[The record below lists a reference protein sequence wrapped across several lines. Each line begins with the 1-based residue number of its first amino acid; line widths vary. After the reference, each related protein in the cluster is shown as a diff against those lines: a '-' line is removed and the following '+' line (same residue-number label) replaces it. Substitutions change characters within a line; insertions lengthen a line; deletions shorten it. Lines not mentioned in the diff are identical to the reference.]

1 MPESLRVVIAEP
13 DPAIQERITRA
24 LQGPG
29 HTVVGRA
36 SHPLE
41 LIAEVERSAPDVV
54 LARDTWPAEGDEHR
68 GPLPCAPHVPVV
80 VWVPEPDARPP
91 DRDYPPEG
99 AAAVLA
105 GALEEDALAAALATA
120 VARGRE
126 QHRWRR
132 HALALT
138 RENTLLRVLARCNQA
153 VIRAR
158 SEQALLQE
166 ATHLLARDAGYEL
179 VCVLGAGRAG
189 GPVERLAAAGEEQGY
204 LDCLTGDQGFNVRSH
219 GPAGAALR
227 SGQTTVLRE
236 LAQRRSPRPWRT
248 EAVRCGFSAICA
260 LPLVAG
266 RGGEGP
272 VFGVLV
278 IHSRDP
284 SALDAAAVRV
294 LDNLAANL
302 SHGVWAQRL
311 RERQRRMRSELRK
324 HARATE
330 NSPVSVLITDAEAR
344 IEYVNPSFTRLTGYA
359 PEEVIGRDPRMLG
372 SGHTPPE
379 VYRELWE
386 TVRAGR
392 TWQGTVQNRRKDGQL
407 IWERQVISPLRAA
420 DGTITHFVAVRE
432 DITESKRA
440 ESAIRLRERALESTA
455 NGILISDLRL
465 RDNPIVYV
473 NPAFERITGYPRDEV
488 VGRNGRFLVRDDKDQ
503 PGLEEIR
510 SALRSRREAHA
521 VIRNYRKDG
530 TLFWNELFVAP
541 VREDDG
547 AMHYMV
553 SVINDV
559 TERKRYQAELEQ
571 RTHYDALTGLPNRN
585 LLVDRLHQA
594 LLYARRSGR
603 HVALLNVDLDRFQ
616 IINESLGHAAG
627 DQLLR
632 TVADR
637 LTAALRGFDTVARMG
652 GDEFN
657 IVLTE
662 LRNTRDAELL
672 AGELQ
677 EALAPSISVTGQDVF
692 LSVSVG
698 YTVFPD
704 DGDGPEDL
712 IRRASVA
719 MHEAKRQGGGVI
731 IRYSERSEP
740 RQINRLTLESD
751 LQRAIERGELRLHLQ
766 PQVDLDTGAM
776 SGAEA
781 LLRWEHPRHGLVSPM
796 QFIPLAEEVG
806 LIIPM
811 GRWVLETVAT
821 QLAHWQQQGLPVVPV
836 ALNISARQFLH
847 AELVEDV
854 RQILEGHGVAP
865 SLLELELTES
875 LMARNPEVAVQILR
889 ELKAMGLRLALDDFG
904 TGYSSLAHLKRF
916 PIDTLK
922 IDQSFVRHVNEDG
935 DDAAII
941 NATIRMAHSLG
952 LNVVAEGVEREDQLE
967 HLKRQRCDYAQGY
980 FFSRPLSLER
990 FAARL
995 AGDESGPD
1003 PAPAEAG
1010 APGARTMP

>member
-1 MPESLRVVIAEP
+1 MPDRLRVVIAEP
-13 DPAIQERITRA
+13 DPASQQSISQV
-24 LQGPG
+24 LQDLG
-29 HTVVGRA
+29 HKPVG
-36 SHPLE
+36 HVGNLVE
-41 LIAEVERSAPDVV
+41 LGDLVERTVPDVV
-54 LARDTWPAEGDEHR
+54 LLRWGRQAGGGEAGCPIPNRLDVPLLLWLPDRADLPPGEGYPPKAVAGILA
-68 GPLPCAPHVPVV
+68 GPLH
-80 VWVPEPDARPP
+80 PDALST
-91 DRDYPPEG
+91 
-99 AAAVLA
+99 ALKAAVT
-105 GALEEDALAAALATA
+105 G
-120 VARGRE
+120 GRE
-126 QHRWRR
+126 VQRWQDRTQ
-132 HALALT
+132 ALI
-138 RENTLLRVLARCNQA
+138 RENTLLRVLAASNQV

-158 SEQALLQE
+158 SEKVLLQE
-166 ATHLLARDAGYEL
+166 ATRLLVEDAGYEL
-179 VCVLGAGRAG
+179 ACVLGVGRPG
-189 GPVERLAAAGEEQGY
+189 GPLERLATAGDDPDY
-204 LDCLTGDQGFNVRSH
+204 LDHIADGGALGIRTH

-227 SGQTTVLRE
+227 SGQTTLLGD
-236 LAQRRSPRPWRT
+236 LARRRSPRPWRT
-248 EAVRCGFSAICA
+248 EAVRRGFEAICA
-260 LPLVAG
+260 LPLLAG
-266 RGGEGP
+266 RGRAGP
-272 VFGVLV
+272 VFGALV
-278 IHSRDP
+278 IHSRDQR
-284 SALDAAAVRV
+284 ALDTGAVR
-294 LDNLAANL
+294 LLERLAANL
-302 SHGVWAQRL
+302 SHGVWALRL
-311 RERQRRMRSELRK
+311 RARQQRMLSELRK
-324 HARATE
+324 HAQATE
-330 NSPVSVLITDAEAR
+330 NSPVSVLITDAQAR

-359 PEEVIGRDPRMLG
+359 PEEVIGRNPRVLS

-386 TVRAGR
+386 TVKAGR

-407 IWERQVISPLRAA
+407 IWERQVISPLKAA

-473 NPAFERITGYPRDEV
+473 NPAFERITGYCRDEV
-488 VGRNGRFLVRDDKDQ
+488 VGRNGRFLVRDDKNQ

-547 AMHYMV
+547 SIHYMV

-585 LLVDRLHQA
+585 LLADRLRQA

-603 HVALLNVDLDRFQ
+603 YVALLNVDLDRFQ

-637 LTAALRGFDTVARMG
+637 LTSALRGFDTVARMS

-657 IVLTE
+657 VVLTE
-662 LRNTRDAELL
+662 LRHAQDAELL
-672 AGELQ
+672 ASELQ

-692 LSVSVG
+692 LSVSIG
-698 YTVFPD
+698 FAVFPD
-704 DGDGPEDL
+704 DGDMPEDL

-719 MHEAKRQGGGVI
+719 MHEAKHQGGGMI
-731 IRYSERSEP
+731 TRYSERTEP
-740 RQINRLTLESD
+740 RHINRLSLESD
-751 LQRAIERGELRLHLQ
+751 LQRAIERQELRLHLQ
-766 PQVDLDTGAM
+766 PQVDLDTGAL

-811 GRWVLETVAT
+811 GRWVVETVAT

-836 ALNISARQFLH
+836 AVNISARQFLH
-847 AELVEDV
+847 AELVQDV
-854 RQILEGHGVAP
+854 QQILEGRGIEP
-865 SLLELELTES
+865 GLLELELTES
-875 LMARNPEVAVQILR
+875 LMAHNPEVAVQILR
-889 ELKAMGLRLALDDFG
+889 ELKAMGVRLALDDFG

-922 IDQSFVRHVNEDG
+922 IDQSFVQHVNRDG

-952 LNVVAEGVEREDQLE
+952 LNVVAEGVEEAAQHE
-967 HLKRQRCDYAQGY
+967 HLRQQNCDYAQGY
-980 FFSRPLSLER
+980 YFSRPLPLES
-990 FAARL
+990 FGELL
-995 AGDESGPD
+995 AGLGAGPQPATVLS
-1003 PAPAEAG
+1003 PAPR
-1010 APGARTMP
+1010 PRTMP